1 MLTIRWRM
9 LWCLCLG
16 RGKGKQRLSKY
27 GVCQVL
33 ISSAAKVCLSEL
45 LSVPPQSP
53 PLASAHKTSSSSSKY
68 NRGNYNTIIHSDKM
82 QYSYLCAKTIFRNW
96 TKLSARWL
104 RRRSWHWPGGVK
116 IVINLR
122 LTAAWNAVLWKHPW
136 PPKWPCSKN
145 LMADSAHDKDSQSAH
160 FSRYQ
165 ELYAEFLGNED
176 ESSVACNLFGS
187 WSTLSF

>member
-1 MLTIRWRM
+1 MKFVFIDRPGGVPLWLCQQDGIPCSRGTQHNEKTSKLAVKSRGKESSLFIPTIRWRM

-45 LSVPPQSP
+45 LSLPPQSP

-68 NRGNYNTIIHSDKM
+68 NRGNYNTIIHWDKM

-116 IVINLR
+116 IIIN
-122 LTAAWNAVLWKHPW
+122 V
-136 PPKWPCSKN
+136 
-145 LMADSAHDKDSQSAH
+145 
-160 FSRYQ
+160 
-165 ELYAEFLGNED
+165 
-176 ESSVACNLFGS
+176 
-187 WSTLSF
+187 

>member
-1 MLTIRWRM
+1 MRTIRWRM

-45 LSVPPQSP
+45 LSVLPQSP

-82 QYSYLCAKTIFRNW
+82 HHSYLCAKTIFRNW

-116 IVINLR
+116 IIINVQMCKM
-122 LTAAWNAVLWKHPW
+122 LT
-136 PPKWPCSKN
+136 
-145 LMADSAHDKDSQSAH
+145 
-160 FSRYQ
+160 F
-165 ELYAEFLGNED
+165 FLKC
-176 ESSVACNLFGS
+176 SSVSKSRIAHCCIKCSCMKTSLASKVVMFKELDGR
-187 WSTLSF
+187 